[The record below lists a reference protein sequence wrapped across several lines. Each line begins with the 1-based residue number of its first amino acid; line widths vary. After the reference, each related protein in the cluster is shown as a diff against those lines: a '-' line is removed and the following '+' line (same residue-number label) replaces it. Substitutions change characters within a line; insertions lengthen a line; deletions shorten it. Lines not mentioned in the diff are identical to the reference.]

1 MLVLVLWHGGRKF
14 LVCLCHVVEI
24 GVPFEAGMVRLA
36 DMADDVTRCSFIDFW
51 SKYRFESDGRPRKAA
66 KKHKTKKRLVHVTE
80 PMVVVPK
87 PSVPLAWSKPGHP
100 CRAWYCEC
108 MLKRHKPFVSKEGYE
123 QYLDRHGGNY
133 EAAFE
138 SFATSDSAPASVQDA
153 FARWA

>member
-1 MLVLVLWHGGRKF
+1 
-14 LVCLCHVVEI
+14 
-24 GVPFEAGMVRLA
+24 
-36 DMADDVTRCSFIDFW
+36 MARDVQHSSFIDFW
-51 SKYRFESDGRPRKAA
+51 SKYEFKSAGRPA
-66 KKHKTKKRLVHVTE
+66 KSKQKTCNNQIVELVE
-80 PMVVVPK
+80 PLIAVPK
-87 PSVPLAWSKPGHP
+87 PGVALAWSKPGHP